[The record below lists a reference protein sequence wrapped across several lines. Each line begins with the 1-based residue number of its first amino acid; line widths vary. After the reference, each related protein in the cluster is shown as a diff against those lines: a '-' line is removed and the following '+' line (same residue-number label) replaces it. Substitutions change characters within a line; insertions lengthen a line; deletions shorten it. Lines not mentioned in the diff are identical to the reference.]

1 MLVFVSLSYTVVC
14 TLTPR
19 PLSRRA
25 VLAAAAAF
33 AANEPDAALAA
44 PPPPRRVY
52 VAGATGRTG
61 RRVLDELL
69 STSDIE
75 AIAGVRGEAAAAR
88 LPPAAERL
96 VCDLTAAD
104 AQAQLS
110 RELLAR
116 SITDV
121 ICTVGFSPTFL
132 PDEDRR
138 LARAVDNL
146 ATVSL
151 IQAAEAANL
160 PGRFVLV
167 SSLGVNAPGSSS
179 ARLLDESLGGVL
191 GQKRQAEEA
200 LRASRLEWVIVRP
213 GLLQGTDKAQG
224 GVLLGP
230 AERWVGDAEADRA
243 GLGGPV
249 KCASPFLAS
258 SGAVCAAT
266 RLQVAQVCVAALG
279 SGAGAAASDDG
290 FSRRVVEVV
299 ARPDVPQGEMRMVSS
314 IVS

>member
-1 MLVFVSLSYTVVC
+1 MFCAISLPAVA
-14 TLTPR
+14 LTTQ
-19 PLSRRA
+19 PLSRRSA
-25 VLAAAAAF
+25 LATAALLAANNPNAATA
-33 AANEPDAALAA
+33 AA
-44 PPPPRRVY
+44 PPSPRRVY

-69 STSDIE
+69 RTPGIE
-75 AIAGVRGEAAAAR
+75 AIAGVRGEAAIAR
-88 LPPAAERL
+88 LPPATERL

-110 RELLAR
+110 RELLTR

-121 ICTVGFSPTFL
+121 IYTVGFSPTFL
-132 PDEDRR
+132 PEEDRR
-138 LARAVDNL
+138 LARAVDYL

-151 IQAAEAANL
+151 IQACEAAKL

-167 SSLGVNAPGSSS
+167 SSLGVNATGSSS

-191 GQKRQAEEA
+191 GQKRQAEDS

-213 GLLQGTDKAQG
+213 GLLQGTDRAQG

-279 SGAGAAASDDG
+279 SGAGATDDDG

-299 ARPDVPQGEMRMVSS
+299 ARPDVPQGEMRVVAS
-314 IVS
+314 VGT